1 MAHRQQ
7 QLIDEI
13 LGEDHEESDHTLRR
27 KALDRATGDKVPTTL
42 TPWEWQE
49 YYAEHG
55 VPKSHSQ
62 ARGNSPKR
70 SWWRRW
76 LSRD

>member
-7 QLIDEI
+7 QLIDRI
-13 LGEDHEESDHTLRR
+13 LGEEQGDGDHSLRK

-49 YYAEHG
+49 WYAQNG
-55 VPKSHSQ
+55 VPASHKHTRP
-62 ARGNSPKR
+62 AKTA
-70 SWWRRW
+70 WWRR
-76 LSRD
+76 LLRLD